1 MHIQIKAKD
10 CNNEQFK
17 RNDFKR
23 KLTKKLYIKEIYL
36 KKLLN
41 HLKI

>member
-17 RNDFKR
+17 LNDFKR

>member
-23 KLTKKLYIKEIYL
+23 KLTKNYI
-36 KKLLN
+36 
-41 HLKI
+41 